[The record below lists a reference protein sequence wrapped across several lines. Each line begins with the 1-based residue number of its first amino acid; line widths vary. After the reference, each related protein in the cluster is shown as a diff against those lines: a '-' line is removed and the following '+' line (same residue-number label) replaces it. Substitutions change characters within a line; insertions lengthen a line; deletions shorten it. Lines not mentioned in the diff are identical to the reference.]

1 MGPFGL
7 PWLTFGALLVVVASI
22 AIISI
27 AWAVWFSGS
36 GGGGDE

>member
-22 AIISI
+22 VISI
-27 AWAVWFSGS
+27 VWALASS
-36 GGGGDE
+36 DSDGGRDE

>member
-22 AIISI
+22 GVSI
-27 AWAVWFSGS
+27 AGAVWFSGS